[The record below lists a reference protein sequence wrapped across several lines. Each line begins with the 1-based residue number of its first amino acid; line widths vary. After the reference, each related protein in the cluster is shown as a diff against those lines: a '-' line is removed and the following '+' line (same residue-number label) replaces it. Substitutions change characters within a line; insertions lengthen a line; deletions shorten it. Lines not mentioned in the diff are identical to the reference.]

1 MRGTPKRRFVNKGKS
16 ARQFR
21 ANSAR
26 TKVANIQ
33 AGPMRGG
40 IRL

>member
-1 MRGTPKRRFVNKGKS
+1 MRGTPKRSYVNKGKS

-21 ANSAR
+21 SNSSR
-26 TKVANIQ
+26 TKGANIT